1 MFNVVRSTP
10 GYYRTLLVVQFSQ
23 LQTVIGTC
31 GCMFVSFEENL
42 TASFWCVIDV
52 LSAQDDWSDVFDFL
66 LLPILDQQYLVRM
79 VRVKKSG
86 FMWDRLGDT

>member
-52 LSAQDDWSDVFDFL
+52 FER
-66 LLPILDQQYLVRM
+66 P
-79 VRVKKSG
+79 G
-86 FMWDRLGDT
+86 